1 MADSQPTVL
10 DPTLGEALDEF
21 LATLKPQQAV
31 AYGSWVR
38 KYVEFA
44 GPDVR
49 VSALTGAR
57 VESYAASQLSPA
69 DPNIDERI
77 EALKRWFQFLKK
89 RGYTAQN
96 FGVHIRVRTAAKKL
110 PAAARAVEGKPKSVE
125 LTAAGLAALKAEL
138 AELERQRV
146 ELVKAVAQARE
157 DKDFR
162 ENAPLHAAREAL
174 AWNEQRRKQIEAV
187 LRDAVV
193 VEGGS
198 NGRAAVGSTVSF
210 VRLDNGS
217 RDRVMLVSPR
227 EANPAQKKISV
238 ESPVGRALLDRA
250 PGDEVVV
257 QTPSGEIHF
266 RIEAV
271 E

>member
-1 MADSQPTVL
+1 MPDSQPTVL
-10 DPTLGEALDEF
+10 DPTLGEALEEF
-21 LATLKPQQAV
+21 LASLKPPQAL
-31 AYGSWVR
+31 AYGGWVR

-44 GPDVR
+44 GADMR

-57 VESYAASQLSPA
+57 VESYAASQLSPS
-69 DPNIDERI
+69 DPNIEQRI

-89 RGYTAQN
+89 RGYASQN
-96 FGVHIRVRTAAKKL
+96 FGVHLRVRAAGKKATAGHRSQGAK
-110 PAAARAVEGKPKSVE
+110 VKPVE
-125 LTAAGLAALKAEL
+125 LTEAGLAALKAEL

-174 AWNEQRRKQIEAV
+174 AWNEQRRKEIEAV

-193 VEGGS
+193 VGS
-198 NGRAAVGSTVSF
+198 ANNGRAAVGSTVSI
-210 VRLDNGS
+210 VRLDTGV
-217 RDRVMLVSPR
+217 RDRLTLVSPR

-250 PGDEVVV
+250 PGEEVVV
-257 QTPSGEIHF
+257 QTPSGEVHF
-266 RIEAV
+266 RIEAI

>member
-1 MADSQPTVL
+1 MPDSQPTVL

-21 LATLKPQQAV
+21 LASLKPQQAL
-31 AYGSWVR
+31 AYGGWVR

-44 GPDVR
+44 GAEMR

-57 VESYAASQLSPA
+57 VESYVASQLSPA
-69 DPNIDERI
+69 DPNIEQRI

-89 RGYTAQN
+89 RGYTSQN
-96 FGVHIRVRTAAKKL
+96 LGVHVRVRTPLKK
-110 PAAARAVEGKPKSVE
+110 PAGGQRVLEAKPKPVE
-125 LTAAGLAALKAEL
+125 LTEAGLAALKAEL
-138 AELERQRV
+138 AELERQRI

-174 AWNEQRRKQIEAV
+174 AWNEQRRKEIEAV
-187 LRDAVV
+187 LRDAIV
-193 VEGGS
+193 VES
-198 NGRAAVGSTVSF
+198 ANNGRAAIGATVSV
-210 VRLDNGS
+210 VRLDTGA
-217 RDRVMLVSPR
+217 RDRLTLVSPR
-227 EANPAQKKISV
+227 EANPALKKISV

-250 PGDEVVV
+250 PGEEVVV

-266 RIEAV
+266 RIEAI